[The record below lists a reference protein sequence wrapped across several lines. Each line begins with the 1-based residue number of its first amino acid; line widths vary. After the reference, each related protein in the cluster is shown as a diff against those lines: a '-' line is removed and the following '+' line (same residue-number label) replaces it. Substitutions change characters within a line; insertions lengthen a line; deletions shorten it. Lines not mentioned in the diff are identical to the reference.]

1 MLNKTIAN
9 FKQYLAATG
18 LKQYEA
24 AEQLGIEKGHL
35 NRILTGKRNL
45 TPQMAVDM
53 RRLMGEKDILSLEE
67 CMEKYPIGSFFV
79 NFEFYFP
86 EEFEPFMNKERCLFF
101 ASQEKDLYLPQ
112 KDSEGFTLSLIFQ
125 NKDTKKYQIMTLWG
139 QQISTYGTND
149 GLTFFPLSQIQHHK
163 NALPYYLTKEE
174 TSRFSLINELLLSD
188 FSNLNSVL
196 KKSFEAINNKC
207 GADYLF
213 FFTYEDFLKQGE

>member
-1 MLNKTIAN
+1 MLNKTITD

-67 CMEKYPIGSFFV
+67 CMEKYPIGSHVV

-86 EEFEPFMNKERCLFF
+86 EEYFPYMSKEQCLVV
-101 ASQEKDLYLPQ
+101 SQKEEDLYSPQ
-112 KDSEGFTLSLIFQ
+112 KDEEGFTFTFIFQ
-125 NKDTKKYQIMTLWG
+125 NKETKKYQLMSLWG
-139 QQISTYGTND
+139 ERITTYGTND
-149 GLTFFPLSQIQHHK
+149 GLTFFPLSQNSK
-163 NALPYYLTKEE
+163 SGVYLDIKEL
-174 TSRFSLINELLLSD
+174 SRFSLLDELLLSD

-196 KKSFEAINNKC
+196 EKSFKTINNKC
-207 GADYLF
+207 GTDYLF

>member
-1 MLNKTIAN
+1 MLNKTIAD

-86 EEFEPFMNKERCLFF
+86 DEYEPYMSREQCFSAARQEE
-101 ASQEKDLYLPQ
+101 DLYSPQ
-112 KDSEGFTLSLIFQ
+112 KDDEGFTLSLIFQ
-125 NKDTKKYQIMTLWG
+125 NKNTKKYQIITLWG
-139 QQISTYGTND
+139 QQITTYGTND

-207 GADYLF
+207 GTDYLF
-213 FFTYEDFLKQGE
+213 FFTYEDFQKQGE

>member
-1 MLNKTIAN
+1 MLNKTIAD
-9 FKQYLAATG
+9 FKQYLVATG

-86 EEFEPFMNKERCLFF
+86 DEYEPYMSREQCFSAARQEE
-101 ASQEKDLYLPQ
+101 DLYSPQ
-112 KDSEGFTLSLIFQ
+112 KDDEGFTLSLIFQ
-125 NKDTKKYQIMTLWG
+125 NKNTKKYQIITLWG
-139 QQISTYGTND
+139 EQITTYGTND
-149 GLTFFPLSQIQHHK
+149 GLTFFPLSQKPK
-163 NALPYYLTKEE
+163 NSIYLGKKEL
-174 TSRFSLINELLLSD
+174 SKFSLIDELLLSD
-188 FSNLNSVL
+188 FSNLKSVL
-196 KKSFEAINNKC
+196 EKSFKTINDKC
-207 GADYLF
+207 GTDYLF

>member
-1 MLNKTIAN
+1 MLNKTIAD
-9 FKQYLAATG
+9 FKQYLAITG

-24 AEQLGIEKGHL
+24 AEQLEIEKGHL

-86 EEFEPFMNKERCLFF
+86 DEYEPYMSREQCFSAARQEE
-101 ASQEKDLYLPQ
+101 DLYSPQ
-112 KDSEGFTLSLIFQ
+112 KDDEGFTLSLIFQ
-125 NKDTKKYQIMTLWG
+125 NKNTKKYQIITLWG
-139 QQISTYGTND
+139 EQITTYGTND
-149 GLTFFPLSQIQHHK
+149 GLTFFPLSQKPK
-163 NALPYYLTKEE
+163 NGIYLDKKEL
-174 TSRFSLINELLLSD
+174 SKFSLIDELLLSD
-188 FSNLNSVL
+188 FSNLKSVL
-196 KKSFEAINNKC
+196 EKSFKAINNKC
-207 GADYLF
+207 GTDYLF